1 MAPAI
6 AHFLLGA
13 ACVLT
18 AVVPVVLRYDF
29 DREHALWLIP
39 LGGVWGLIPDFH
51 HIAPASVEPLYAF
64 HSSPWVE
71 VFGFHYTLD
80 RPAVRA
86 QYEASVFGAIAV
98 FLIAIAGFW
107 AAGRIRRA
115 GPVVHRPREHA
126 VAILL
131 ATGLASGLAT
141 LVLWIAVSVQGGF
154 PLAASLVGSAS
165 VFVGGVL
172 TLLAGGTL
180 GALCAGLLEVSLSE
194 PPRIDPLSTAGV
206 GLVCGVGIWVIAV
219 PVPLAIITGSS
230 VPLLHVGSLAAVVA
244 HGVVC
249 GAVYGLVRGAFS
261 PRAPVRLG
269 STVRRTSH
277 ESN

>member
-18 AVVPVVLRYDF
+18 AAVPVVLRYEF

-39 LGGVWGLIPDFH
+39 LGGVWGLIPDAH
-51 HIAPASVEPLYAF
+51 HIAPVFVEPLYAF
-64 HSSPWVE
+64 HSSLWVE
-71 VFGFHYTLD
+71 LFGFHYTLD

-86 QYEASVFGAIAV
+86 QYEASVFGAITV

-107 AAGRIRRA
+107 VAGRIRRV
-115 GPVVHRPREHA
+115 GPVARRPREHA

-141 LVLWIAVSVQGGF
+141 LALWIGVSVQDGF
-154 PLAASLVGSAS
+154 PLAASLVGSSS
-165 VFVGGVL
+165 VLVGGLL

-180 GALCAGLLEVSLSE
+180 GVLCAGLLEFSLSE
-194 PPRIDPLSTAGV
+194 PLRINPASTAGV
-206 GLVCGVGIWVIAV
+206 GLAFGVGVWLLAV
-219 PVPLAIITGSS
+219 PVPLAVITGSN
-230 VPLLHVGSLAAVVA
+230 VPLLHFGSLAAVA
-244 HGVVC
+244 GYGVVC
-249 GAVYGLVRGAFS
+249 GTVYALVRGAFS
-261 PRAPVRLG
+261 PRAPVRPG
-269 STVRRTSH
+269 STVRRPSH